1 MRTKTITLYQFD
13 ELPNAKAKEKA
24 REWLRRLEAQGFDGS
39 QVTEDAERIAAI
51 LGIELQTHEVTLVSG
66 KKRSES
72 NIWWSGFSSQGDGA
86 CIEGTY
92 QHKAGSVKAIK
103 SYAPKDAELHRIAD
117 SLTQLQ
123 KSYNYKLIVEMV
135 KYHGAHYSNEASID
149 FTVLDDAHDDREIP
163 KDDVKEATSL
173 LQSFMRW
180 IYKQLDAEYT
190 YRLSD
195 EAIDESMVANEYE
208 FDEEGRRA

>member
-24 REWLRRLEAQGFDGS
+24 REWLRQMEAQYFDGS
-39 QVTEDAERIAAI
+39 QVTEDAEQIAAM

-92 QHKAGSVKAIK
+92 RHKAGSAKAIK
-103 SYAPKDAELHRIAD
+103 SYAPQDPELHRIAD
-117 SLTQLQ
+117 GLTHLQ
-123 KSYNYKLIVEMV
+123 KSYGYNLVVEMG
-135 KYHGAHYSNEASID
+135 KYRGAHYSNEASID
-149 FTVLDDAHDDREIP
+149 FTIFDGAHDDREIP
-163 KDDVKEATSL
+163 EDDVKEAKSL

-195 EAIDESMVANEYE
+195 EAIDESIKANEYE